1 MSIRY
6 AEVVKKPRVF
16 ESLCGVS
23 VCDFKVLVEKVRPLF
38 EERESEK
45 KRFGGPSHLDTL
57 ESKVLCVLMY
67 YRTYVSQT
75 FLGYLFNLHN
85 ANICRCLKRMEPLM
99 AKKICIKKDRTLTE
113 EKVLALLADVTEIPT
128 QKPSKKQK
136 EKYSGKKKRHTLKVE
151 MGMSEKGR
159 IVHLSKVYGG
169 RTHDFKIRKQERPF
183 CRHAV
188 KLVDSGYQGLQKRES
203 LVWLPFKGSKKK
215 PLTPEQKVPNKTLAS
230 LRVPIEHKFAELK
243 VFKIL
248 SDRYRNFQKKLHL
261 RLNIIAG
268 IVNLKHGF

>member
-1 MSIRY
+1 
-6 AEVVKKPRVF
+6 
-16 ESLCGVS
+16 
-23 VCDFKVLVEKVRPLF
+23 
-38 EERESEK
+38 
-45 KRFGGPSHLDTL
+45 
-57 ESKVLCVLMY
+57 
-67 YRTYVSQT
+67 
-75 FLGYLFNLHN
+75 
-85 ANICRCLKRMEPLM
+85 M

-113 EKVLALLADVTEIPT
+113 EKVLALLADVTEMPP

-136 EKYSGKKKRHTLKVE
+136 EKYSGKKKRHMLKVE
-151 MGMSEKGR
+151 MRMSEGGK

-183 CRHAV
+183 HRDAV

-203 LVWLPFKGSKKK
+203 LVWLPFKRSKKK
-215 PLTPEQKVPNKTLAS
+215 PLTSEQKAHNKTLAS

-261 RLNIIAG
+261 RFNIIAG
-268 IVNLKHGF
+268 IVNMKHGF